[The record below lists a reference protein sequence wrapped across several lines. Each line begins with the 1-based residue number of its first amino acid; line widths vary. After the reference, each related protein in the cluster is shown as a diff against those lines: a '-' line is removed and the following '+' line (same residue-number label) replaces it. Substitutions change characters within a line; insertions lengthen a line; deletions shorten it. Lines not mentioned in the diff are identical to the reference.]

1 MKYVI
6 GKRNAPYGVANDRAV
21 CEVIGE
27 YTHSYT
33 RFEMIIV
40 RVLYRKGNLLFE
52 EYNDKW
58 TDFEVR
64 KKYFR
69 EIKNADSYVKRY
81 NSKALKNV
89 SNKDR
94 ILEIMDVNKKISE
107 VDCPAFYL

>member
-6 GKRNAPYGVANDRAV
+6 GKRNGPYGFTNDRAV
-21 CEVIGE
+21 CEVLSEFKESGTGVEKLEI
-27 YTHSYT
+27 
-33 RFEMIIV
+33 
-40 RVLYRKGNLLFE
+40 RVLYRREDLLFE
-52 EYNDKW
+52 KYNGEYR
-58 TDFEVR
+58 DFSLK

-94 ILEIMDVNKKISE
+94 ILKIMDVNNKIPE
-107 VDCPAFYL
+107 PKLFEF